1 MAEPTPNAEPGP
13 SSGRHI
19 ALIGMAGAGKSAVAR
34 RLGASSGRRVVDI
47 DAAIIE
53 RSGSSIPELFAAIGE
68 SGFRSLETAELE
80 GCLASDEPLVI
91 ATGGGVVERAENLG
105 ALAARAHVVWLDAD
119 LDTLALR
126 LRASSTVRPLLEG
139 DLDANL
145 QRLATARLAKY
156 RAAADLTMVVG
167 PDEGVAEFA
176 ARLAAL
182 MHERGWT
189 E

>member
-1 MAEPTPNAEPGP
+1 M
-13 SSGRHI
+13 
-19 ALIGMAGAGKSAVAR
+19 AR
-34 RLGASSGRRVVDI
+34 RLGASLGRRVVDI
-47 DAAIIE
+47 DSAVVE
-53 RSGSSIPELFAAIGE
+53 RSGSSIPELFASIGE
-68 SGFRSLETAELE
+68 SGFRALETAELDE
-80 GCLASDEPLVI
+80 CLASDDPLVI
-91 ATGGGVVERAENLG
+91 ATGGGVVERAEKLG
-105 ALAARAHVVWLDAD
+105 ALTLGAHVVWLDVD
-119 LDTLALR
+119 LDTLASR

-176 ARLAAL
+176 ARFAAL